1 MSGQNQVST
10 KYSVTPDELVSSV
23 VSLVSL
29 PEIYIRVNE
38 MLDDPNTTAHAIGK
52 VISQDTG
59 LTARLLKLVNSP
71 EYGFSSK
78 IDTVSRAVSII
89 GLRELRDL
97 ISSASA
103 IENFSTIPTEILNMV
118 RYWRHS
124 VYCGVVAR
132 LLAEQCDVLHS
143 ERLFVAG
150 LLHDIGK
157 LVMSERIPEQVRQAM
172 VLSEKQSVFD
182 FQAEQSVIGY
192 DHAEVGGRL
201 LRAWQMPDS
210 LCNAVEFHHEPL
222 KAENALME
230 TCIVHIANAMTGLAE
245 RGLDS
250 DTDMLVEPVVE
261 EAWEITG
268 LDESMIEP
276 VLLLAGPL
284 FTEALESILPR
295 SYQSY

>member
-1 MSGQNQVST
+1 MSEQNQEFT
-10 KYSVTPDELVSSV
+10 KHSVTPDELVSSV

-29 PEIYIRVNE
+29 PEVYIRVNE
-38 MLDDPNTTAHAIGK
+38 MLDDPNTTAEAIGK

-59 LTARLLKLVNSP
+59 LTARLLKLVNGP
-71 EYGFSSK
+71 EYGFPSK

-89 GLRELRDL
+89 GLRDLRDL
-97 ISSASA
+97 ILSASA

-124 VYCGVVAR
+124 VYCGVVAQ

-157 LVMSERIPEQVRQAM
+157 LVMAERIPEQVRQAIN
-172 VLSEKQSVFD
+172 LSEEKNIID
-182 FQAEQSVIGY
+182 FHAEQAVIGY

-201 LRAWQMPDS
+201 LRAWQMPDA
-210 LCNAVEFHHEPL
+210 LCEAVEFQHTPL
-222 KAENALME
+222 KAEHALME
-230 TCIVHIANAMTGLAE
+230 TCIVHIANAITGQAE
-245 RGLDS
+245 QGLDA
-250 DTDMLVEPVVE
+250 DADMLVEPVAK

-268 LDESMIEP
+268 LDESIIEP
-276 VLLLAGPL
+276 ILLLAGPL